1 MLMAKPV
8 VEVVKV
14 GKRGEI
20 VLPRRIRS
28 SLGLREGDELML
40 SVDEKRLVLE
50 RRSRGFSTYLDVMG
64 TSNSEEPA
72 APRRQREERR
82 GLAKYLPR

>member
-1 MLMAKPV
+1 MTKPV

-28 SLGLREGDELML
+28 SLGLREGDELMM
-40 SVDEKRLVLE
+40 SVDEKRLILE
-50 RRSRGFSTYLDVMG
+50 RRSRGFSAYLDAMG
-64 TSNSEEPA
+64 KGGPQEEPPQ
-72 APRRQREERR
+72 PRRGRRERR
-82 GLAKYLPR
+82 GLARFLPR